1 MTGPGFACLDCGAPC
16 PVHTSVTGAARP
28 SPGDISI
35 CWTCGHLM
43 AFADADG
50 RVRALTEAEVVEV
63 AGDPRIVRSASG
75 APVRGDDAREQRI
88 ALAGRF

>member
-1 MTGPGFACLDCGAPC
+1 MTGPSFACLDCGAVNPAQ
-16 PVHTSVTGAARP
+16 TGVTGKARP

-50 RVRALTEAEVVEV
+50 RVRALTDAEIVEI
-63 AGDPRIVRSASG
+63 AGDPRIVRINTLRAQVRELSAT
-75 APVRGDDAREQRI
+75 RRERRQ
-88 ALAGRF
+88 

>member
-1 MTGPGFACLDCGAPC
+1 MKAAPGFACLGCGTLNPAQ
-16 PVHTSVTGAARP
+16 TGVTGQARP

-50 RVRALTEAEVVEV
+50 RVRALT
-63 AGDPRIVRSASG
+63 
-75 APVRGDDAREQRI
+75 
-88 ALAGRF
+88 

>member
-1 MTGPGFACLDCGAPC
+1 MTTAPGFACLDCGTLNPAQ
-16 PVHTSVTGAARP
+16 TGVTGQARP

-50 RVRALTEAEVVEV
+50 RVRALTEAEVVGV
-63 AGDPRIVRSASG
+63 AGDPRIVRVNNARAQVRELSAGS
-75 APVRGDDAREQRI
+75 RR
-88 ALAGRF
+88 